1 MASSFRP
8 SFLLLFLHLDDTT
21 SEAAAAKGDGS
32 MVQKASTNLTDMMQ
46 KAIAREIQ
54 VSVQYMWQHIMAKG
68 LESAEIAET
77 FEEVAIAEMKHAE
90 KIAERLFYFD
100 VVPTTKPS
108 PIVIVPTLKEML
120 EADAKAE
127 EEAID
132 LYKEI
137 IKQAASEG
145 DSTTRLLFEQILAD
159 EEEHHDTFTTLL
171 GR

>member
-1 MASSFRP
+1 
-8 SFLLLFLHLDDTT
+8 
-21 SEAAAAKGDGS
+21 
-32 MVQKASTNLTDMMQ
+32 MVQKASIALTDMMN

-54 VSVQYMWQHIMAKG
+54 VSVQYMWQHVMAKG
-68 LESAEIAET
+68 LESAEIADV

-100 VVPTTKPS
+100 VVPTTKPD
-108 PIVIVPTLKEML
+108 PIKVGGTVKEML

-132 LYKEI
+132 LYKAI
-137 IKQAASEG
+137 VKQATSEG

-159 EEEHHDTFTTLL
+159 EESHHDTFTTLL
-171 GR
+171 GK

>member
-1 MASSFRP
+1 
-8 SFLLLFLHLDDTT
+8 
-21 SEAAAAKGDGS
+21 
-32 MVQKASTNLTDMMQ
+32 MVQKASPALTEMMN

-54 VSVQYMWQHIMAKG
+54 VSVQYMWQHVMAKG
-68 LESAEIAET
+68 LESAEIADV
-77 FEEVAIAEMKHAE
+77 FEDVAVAEMKHAE

-100 VVPTTKPS
+100 VAPTTKPS
-108 PIVIVPTLKEML
+108 PIQVGGTLTQML

-137 IKQAASEG
+137 IKQATQEG

-159 EEEHHDTFTTLL
+159 EEDHHDKFTTLL